1 VVVEDDPGLR
11 GDLIEYLASRGFEA
25 LGAEDGQALD
35 DILAEGGADLAL
47 LDIMLPGGESGI
59 EIAKRLRRDGK
70 IGIVMLTGLS
80 AAQTHIDGLD
90 AGADAYLV
98 KTSELGVIE
107 ATIRSVLR
115 RLELDLEIE
124 LAKTKSRA
132 QSEAAWQIDELT
144 WTLNAPNSRSAKL
157 TSAETSILGE
167 LFKTL
172 GHPVSRDALV
182 RALGKPDSES
192 NRRNLDVAIRRLRV
206 KVESQIGLPLPL
218 DTVYSRGYAFTAPGL
233 LVAS

>member
-1 VVVEDDPGLR
+1 VVVEDDQGLR
-11 GDLIEYLASRGFEA
+11 GDLVEFLAGRDFEA
-25 LGAEDGQALD
+25 LGAEDGAALD
-35 DILAEGGADLAL
+35 DILAEGGADLIL
-47 LDIMLPGGESGI
+47 LDIILPGGESGI

-80 AAQTHIDGLD
+80 ATQTHIDGLD

-115 RLELDLEIE
+115 RLEMDLEIE
-124 LAKTKSRA
+124 LAKPRG
-132 QSEAAWQIDELT
+132 QSSAEATWQLDELT
-144 WTLNAPNSRSAKL
+144 WTLNAPNGRSAKL
-157 TSAETSILGE
+157 TSAETSILLQ

-172 GHPVSRDALV
+172 GHPVSRDTLV
-182 RALGKPDSES
+182 KALGKPDSES

-206 KVESQIGLPLPL
+206 KIESQIGMVLPL

-233 LVAS
+233 LVGS